1 LVKGAVMEL
10 NQSKTIRILVVED
23 ERVVA
28 RDIKVCLESLG
39 YTVPAIASSGA
50 DAIEKAQAIH
60 PELVL
65 MDIQLDG
72 EMDGIQTA
80 QQIWDTLQ
88 IPVIYAT
95 GHSDHATV
103 ERAINTEPFGYIV
116 KPIKERD
123 LHIAIKMVLQRYQLF
138 CRGKTL
144 SEVPTETQQ
153 IEQLQRENQQ
163 LQHLINLDALT
174 QIPNRRYF
182 DSHLVTEWKRMLREA
197 CPLSL
202 VFCDIDYFKVF
213 NDTFGHLAGDECLR
227 QVAQVISQVLKR
239 PGDLAARY
247 GGEEFAIILPRT
259 NAMGAMEIAE
269 ALRLA
274 VRQINVPLQCP
285 EKWSLPRVT
294 VTVSVGVATTIPYA
308 DLSSNDLIMA
318 ADKALYQSKQQGRD
332 RTTLSHTLNFRC

>member
-1 LVKGAVMEL
+1 MQR
-10 NQSKTIRILVVED
+10 NQSKTIQILVVED

-28 RDIKVCLESLG
+28 RDIKACLESLG
-39 YTVPAIASSGA
+39 YAVPAIASSGE
-50 DAIEKAQAIH
+50 DAIESAQVLH

-72 EMDGIQTA
+72 KIDGIQTA

-95 GHSDHATV
+95 GHSDYATV
-103 ERAINTEPFGYIV
+103 ERAISTEPFGYIV

-138 CRGKTL
+138 CRGKA
-144 SEVPTETQQ
+144 SSNISAETQQ

-163 LQHLINLDALT
+163 LQNLINLDALT
-174 QIPNRRYF
+174 QIPNRRSF
-182 DSHLVTEWKRMLREA
+182 DNHLVTEWKRMSREA

-227 QVAQVISQVLKR
+227 QVAQVISQALKR

-259 NAMGAMEIAE
+259 NATGAMEVAE

-274 VRQINVPLQCP
+274 VKQMNVPLQCP
-285 EKWSLPRVT
+285 EEWTLDRVM
-294 VTVSVGVATTIPYA
+294 VTLSVGIATTIPNV
-308 DLSSNDLIMA
+308 DMSINDFIMA
-318 ADKALYQSKQQGRD
+318 ADKALYQSKRQGRD
-332 RTTLSHTLNFRC
+332 RTTLSQTLNFRC